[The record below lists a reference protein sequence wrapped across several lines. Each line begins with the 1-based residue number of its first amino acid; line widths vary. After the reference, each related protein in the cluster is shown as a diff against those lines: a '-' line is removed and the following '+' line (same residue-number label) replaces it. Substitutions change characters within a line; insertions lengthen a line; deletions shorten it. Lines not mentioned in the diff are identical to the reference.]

1 MSKRINQ
8 LMALSFEER
17 RLLLVSI
24 VLLPLTALALY
35 IIGFKKTKV
44 LMTKFIPLHAEH
56 SKSGSVQLKIAERV
70 ARMVT
75 IAANHSFYSANC
87 LKKALVIWWLLK
99 REGITTELKIG
110 VKKEADNLQA
120 HAWVELNGTP
130 LTDPLTFLATKSFA
144 EKAEG
149 IISFEPN

>member
-1 MSKRINQ
+1 MSKWINQ
-8 LMALSFEER
+8 LRALSIEEW

-44 LMTKFIPLHAEH
+44 LMTKFIPLHTENA
-56 SKSGSVQLKIAERV
+56 KSGAERLKIAERV

-99 REGITTELKIG
+99 RKGITTELKIG
-110 VKKEADNLQA
+110 VKKEGDNLQA

-130 LTDPLTFLATKSFA
+130 LTDPLIFHRTKSFD
-144 EKAEG
+144 EKEMMPTSHAG
-149 IISFEPN
+149 H

>member
-8 LMALSFEER
+8 LSALSIEEW

-44 LMTKFIPLHAEH
+44 LMTRFIPLHTENA
-56 SKSGSVQLKIAERV
+56 KSGAEQLKIAERV

-99 REGITTELKIG
+99 RKGITSELKIG
-110 VKKEADNLQA
+110 VRKEETDFLA
-120 HAWVELNGTP
+120 HAWVELNGKP
-130 LTDPLTFLATKSFA
+130 LTDPLTFLATKSFD
-144 EKAEG
+144 EKAVE